1 MGPMRYEIK
10 VSGGQALINL
20 FGRPAEEMK
29 PAIAEGLYAE
39 AHGILRESRKQVPFR
54 YGALSSSGRVHDP
67 FTANKTTAVEITY
80 GGVAGGKS
88 TGDFVGYAVVQHENM
103 KFRHA
108 EGRKAKYLYDPAME
122 AVDGFAAR
130 MRIRIQ
136 AVLKRRG
143 AYDGWWQEAD
153 YGDS

>member
-1 MGPMRYEIK
+1 MRYEIK

-20 FGRPAEEMK
+20 FGRAASEMK
-29 PAIAEGLYAE
+29 PAIAEALYAE

-54 YGALSSSGRVHDP
+54 FGALSSSGRVHDP
-67 FTANKTTAVEITY
+67 FTAGDSTAVEITY

-108 EGRKAKYLYDPAME
+108 EGRKAKYLFDPAMD
-122 AVDGFAAR
+122 AVEGFAAR
-130 MRIRIQ
+130 MRIRVE
-136 AVLKRRG
+136 AVLKRRN
-143 AYDGWWQEAD
+143 AYDAWWQEAD